1 MDTIQVFEKDE
12 KNVQREEEYLGIRNI
27 FPDPYFFYLR
37 LSDLEENNM
46 RIKFIVLSMGKKKIV
61 MTGWFNS
68 VKDTFHIYYA
78 CKYATREL
86 IKYTTAWKPKFEL
99 AFSTN
104 KDRTL
109 SRIDKFL
116 GKKDKLIS
124 NYQDYKETKAF
135 LSMQPLS
142 KFYKEGSEKY
152 ARKILT
158 KSMENKIKR
167 DSGFK
172 KVVEIRSEL
181 KDIYLSD
188 DVERAIELS
197 DEMNDALI
205 EATKDLD
212 LQIEEYERVMNRRD
226 SYSKDKS
233 FMDTSDKAEYVG
245 RKFYEWISTS
255 KYGSDSYTSELK
267 DCKCDNTEDP
277 GCVITSWGDYDQ
289 DSLV

>member
-1 MDTIQVFEKDE
+1 MDIIQVFEKDE
-12 KNVQREEEYLGIRNI
+12 KNRQREEEYLGIRNI

-37 LSDLEENNM
+37 LSDLEDNNV
-46 RIKFIVLSMGKKKIV
+46 RVKFIVLSMGKKKIV

-78 CKYATREL
+78 CKYPTREL

-104 KDRTL
+104 KDRMTK
-109 SRIDKFL
+109 RVDQYL
-116 GKKDKLIS
+116 GESNKLIN
-124 NYQDYKETKAF
+124 NYNDYKEVKAF

-152 ARKILT
+152 AKKILT

-197 DEMNDALI
+197 DEMNNVLIDAI
-205 EATKDLD
+205 KELD
-212 LQIEEYERVMNRRD
+212 SIVENYERTMNRKD
-226 SYSKDKS
+226 SFTKDKS
-233 FMDTSDKAEYVG
+233 FTKVRDKGNYIG
-245 RKFYEWISTS
+245 SKFYEWISTS
-255 KYGSDSYTSELK
+255 KYGSDSYVSELD
-267 DCKCDNTEDP
+267 DCKCENTDDP
-277 GCVITSWGDYDQ
+277 GCVITSWGEYDQ